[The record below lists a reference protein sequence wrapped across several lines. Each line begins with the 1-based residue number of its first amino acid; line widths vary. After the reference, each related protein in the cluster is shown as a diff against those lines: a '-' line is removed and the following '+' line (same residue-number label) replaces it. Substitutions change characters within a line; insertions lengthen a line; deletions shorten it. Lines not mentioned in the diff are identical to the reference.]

1 MKKRISVFLIA
12 VLVCVTA
19 FCAVGCGPEKHGGK
33 IQRIEY
39 DVEFD
44 LPASYTATIKVLR
57 PAREYEKK
65 ILNAA
70 IAGFNELYPNITVEQ
85 NTVVLDSYNEDVF
98 KQSRAKI
105 LPDIVWTDSSKFYFL
120 VSNGIALNLEPFY
133 EQATRARVF
142 DYEKD
147 FSADFRNMAKF
158 GDLTFATPRSADSVV
173 TFYNKEILTAAGV
186 DLNVNFN
193 ARWGEGAQNVR
204 TAGSEN
210 YIGAKPFSEP
220 ETVALAEFT
229 RKIKPVLT
237 LSYHAKG
244 REIYYEF
251 GQSGE
256 RLRRDRAV
264 AEYAVS
270 LTGYRLIEGTRGSA
284 GGYKD
289 WCVQELKIP
298 SLTIE
303 LVLHRDTD
311 WI

>member
-1 MKKRISVFLIA
+1 MDTYRELLDGGNYLSRYGVETGAIGSSAYGRIIPYVKIGAGKHSVIVTAAIHAREHVSALFAVRQMYKLFAAPPECGVYFVPIVNPDGN
-12 VLVCVTA
+12 VLVSEGAAA
-19 FCAVGCGPEKHGGK
+19 FGSDSDRLLALNGG
-33 IQRIEY
+33 
-39 DVEFD
+39 
-44 LPASYTATIKVLR
+44 
-57 PAREYEKK
+57 
-65 ILNAA
+65 
-70 IAGFNELYPNITVEQ
+70 
-85 NTVVLDSYNEDVF
+85 NED
-98 KQSRAKI
+98 
-105 LPDIVWTDSSKFYFL
+105 
-120 VSNGIALNLEPFY
+120 
-133 EQATRARVF
+133 
-142 DYEKD
+142 
-147 FSADFRNMAKF
+147 FSLWKAN
-158 GDLTFATPRSADSVV
+158 
-173 TFYNKEILTAAGV
+173 AAGV

-264 AEYAVS
+264 AECAAS

-303 LVLHRDTD
+303 LVSDNFSHPLPDESIYEDFARAPLLPVQLCDFMKENGYV
-311 WI
+311 